1 MKYTVIK
8 NKKGNFD
15 VVRGAE
21 LVLENM
27 NIGGARTLCDQLN
40 NNSIEHNTRQGGFIE
55 VENRGDISREMLETL
70 HKAQSKV
77 ASYVPYENKTGEVIV
92 PLNWL
97 ERLQELSD
105 KLEKEIDDGA
115 KRSATVNAY
124 MLIGYISSVKHLLK
138 KKDI

>member
-1 MKYTVIK
+1 M
-8 NKKGNFD
+8 
-15 VVRGAE
+15 
-21 LVLENM
+21 
-27 NIGGARTLCDQLN
+27 
-40 NNSIEHNTRQGGFIE
+40 
-55 VENRGDISREMLETL
+55 
-70 HKAQSKV
+70 
-77 ASYVPYENKTGEVIV
+77 ENKEVLV
-92 PLNWL
+92 SVNWL